1 MTATGEGGLVTTA
14 TSLISRSGHEASI
27 ARDFEEA
34 FSGPDTVR
42 PHLATLLIQQENGLN
57 FLVSQFRSAEDL
69 AHWHASADH
78 ARMIAAFEEHSLRE
92 LCTIDRRVARITVP
106 SNDSGPKWKV
116 LISTWIAIFPLL
128 IMLSWL
134 LDRIVPGLPFVARL
148 ALTSF
153 LMSVTII
160 WLVSPIV
167 RRLTR
172 TWRLSHQQMRIG
184 VAEVD

>member
-1 MTATGEGGLVTTA
+1 MTAAREPVLVTTV

-34 FSGPDTVR
+34 FGGLSTVR

-57 FLVSQFRSAEDL
+57 FLVSQFRNAEDL
-69 AHWHASADH
+69 ARWHASADH
-78 ARMIAAFEEHSLRE
+78 ARMIAAFEQHSLRE
-92 LCTIDRRVARITVP
+92 LCTLDRPVARIIVP

-116 LISTWIAIFPLL
+116 LISTWSAIFPLL
-128 IMLSWL
+128 IALSWL

-153 LMSVTII
+153 LMSLTII
-160 WLVSPIV
+160 WLVSPVV

-172 TWRLSHQQMRIG
+172 TWRLSNQQMRIG
-184 VAEVD
+184 VVEVS